1 MRWVSGYTAHM
12 TPAITDQM
20 RQALEAEHGQPVK
33 LVDEQTSRVYYVISA
48 ELFEAVRALFVDA
61 EFDPREMYPLMSKAA
76 GAAGWNDPI
85 MDAYDHY
92 DENRK

>member
-1 MRWVSGYTAHM
+1 MRWVSGYTARM
-12 TPAITDQM
+12 TPVITDQM

-48 ELFEAVRALFVDA
+48 ELFAVVRALFVEE
-61 EFDPREMYPLMSKAA
+61 EFDPREMYPLMSKVA
-76 GAAGWNDPI
+76 GAAGWDDPI
-85 MDAYDHY
+85 MDAYDNY